1 MRPLLL
7 ALPLLA
13 ALPLSA
19 QPLSRTVEVDFF
31 RDAPGR
37 NLRGLAVRSDG
48 RVLAGPTQRELPG
61 TLPAEILWSLAP
73 TADGRRWLIGTGPD
87 GKVLEVNTD
96 VRGDFQAEVAADLD
110 ATHVFSVL
118 PLPDGGFLAGTSP
131 QGTLA
136 LVRGGKAV
144 ASVAL
149 PADSILDL
157 VPAPGADGAVLVAT
171 GNPGRIY
178 RVDLAAFAQAGTA
191 AAKADDAAL
200 SRAGITRFGEV
211 RDRNVRRLLVLGDG
225 RVIAGSAPKGNVYAF
240 PAAGGAPRILLENR
254 EAEVTDL
261 LADGPAAFYAALTLG
276 GASGESRVN
285 RPAPAA
291 PAPGA
296 PPAATPPPETTD
308 TERAEKFAGRAQLV
322 HFPAAGLPEVVMS
335 RANTA
340 FYALAWHEEQS
351 RRWVLVAGGEQG
363 ELAAYAPAER
373 RSYALGAAPSAQVN
387 ALRLSQAG
395 TKGLFHLL
403 RNNPAGLSQLNFFS
417 ASERRLDTRK
427 LDLGVPA
434 ELGQVR
440 FAAIAGPA
448 DLVRVAARTSFGS
461 DELEGWSEW
470 TPLAPTDGGWYAPG
484 LRGRWVQLRVSHAR
498 AVLDPPV
505 VDKATL
511 HFLPQNRRPQLTDF
525 RILPAGLGLVP
536 VNEPNPASATTTL
549 GQVLFPNPREG
560 KEDARRKGGVL
571 NSPVVPA
578 PGAQVVYWTVSDPD
592 EDNLAATFAL
602 APEGTETWTDL
613 AVDTSESYVQ
623 FEVGHLPEGRYRSRL
638 TVRELAPR
646 PADQRLTHVFETDVL
661 VVDRTPPEI
670 AAASVERVADGWR
683 VTVAGLDQT
692 SLLEGA
698 EFVLNN
704 GVRAAVEQP
713 ADGIRDSRRETFV
726 AEFPAAPAA
735 GATSVEILLYDRT
748 GNSASRRLPLR

>member
-1 MRPLLL
+1 MRPFLLV
-7 ALPLLA
+7 LPLLA

-19 QPLSRTVEVDFF
+19 QPLSRSVEVDFF
-31 RDAPGR
+31 RDTPGR

-73 TADGRRWLIGTGPD
+73 TADGRRWLVGTGPD

-110 ATHVFSVL
+110 ATHVFAVL
-118 PLPDGGFLAGTSP
+118 PLPDGAFLAGTSP

-136 LVRGGKAV
+136 LVRGGQVV
-144 ASVAL
+144 ASLAL
-149 PADSILDL
+149 PADSVLDL

-178 RVDLAAFAQAGTA
+178 RVDLAAFAQAGVA

-200 SRAGITRFGEV
+200 ARAGITRFGEV

-225 RVIAGSAPKGNVYAF
+225 RVVAGSAPKGNVYAF

-261 LADGPAAFYAALTLG
+261 LADGPSAFFAALTLG

-285 RPAPAA
+285 RPAPPAPAAGAPVAA
-291 PAPGA
+291 PAP
-296 PPAATPPPETTD
+296 ETAEPD
-308 TERAEKFAGRAQLV
+308 RAEKFAGRAQLV
-322 HFPAAGLPEVVMS
+322 HFPADGLPEVVMS

-373 RSYALGAAPSAQVN
+373 RSYNLGAAPSAQVN
-387 ALRLSQAG
+387 ALRPSQRGA
-395 TKGLFHLL
+395 KGLFHLL

-417 ASERRLDTRK
+417 AAERRLDTRK
-427 LDLGVPA
+427 IDLGVPA
-434 ELGQVR
+434 ELGQLR
-440 FAAIAGPA
+440 FAQVAGPS

-470 TPLAPTDGGWYAPG
+470 TPLAPVDGGWHAPG
-484 LRGRWVQLRVSHAR
+484 LRGRWVQLRVSHAQV
-498 AVLDPPV
+498 VLDPPV

-525 RILPAGLGLVP
+525 RILPANLGLVP
-536 VNEPNPASATTTL
+536 VNEPNPAAATTTL

-560 KEDARRKGGVL
+560 KDDARRKGGVL

-578 PGAQVVYWTVSDPD
+578 PGAQVVFWTLGDPD
-592 EDNLAATFAL
+592 DDTLAATFAL

-613 AVDTSESYVQ
+613 AIDTTESHVQ

-646 PADQRLTHVFETDVL
+646 PTAQRLTHVFETDVL
-661 VVDRTPPEI
+661 VVDRTPPEVLS
-670 AAASVERVADGWR
+670 AAVERLADGWR

-726 AEFPAAPAA
+726 AEFPAPRAA
-735 GATSVEILLYDRT
+735 GATSVEVLLYDRT